1 MVFMLDIDIAW
12 IAFMIVQRLSC
23 IERTSD
29 CMDEHQTSEQ
39 VFFIQKSRIYIFRR
53 KSCSLKRSDLQ

>member
-1 MVFMLDIDIAW
+1 MVFMLYIDIAW

-29 CMDEHQTSEQ
+29 CMDQHQTSDY
-39 VFFIQKSRIYIFRR
+39 IYIFQR